1 MEINIRNID
10 IAVKR
15 RKNESLFLGREGLL
29 AGDWEARTETGTE
42 GDKKRGKERR
52 KAVVRE
58 EVRERGRAGEK
69 ERERKI
75 YLSSGFHQIF
85 TNCFS

>member
-42 GDKKRGKERR
+42 GDEKRGKERR

-58 EVRERGRAGEK
+58 EVRERK
-69 ERERKI
+69 
-75 YLSSGFHQIF
+75 
-85 TNCFS
+85 